1 MKVYE
6 LISLLGEMKAN
17 EDVKVSFTMTTEELK
32 QYSGIE
38 DDTYSVML
46 DVSGILEDEA
56 TLEVKI

>member
-32 QYSGIE
+32 QYPGIG
-38 DDTYSVML
+38 DDTYYVML
-46 DVSGILEDEA
+46 DVSGVLDDEA
-56 TLEVKI
+56 TLEVKM